1 VDRRAIVCPF
11 AVVQP
16 DGMSEFT
23 DLESRLDQL
32 AAPAAASRP
41 DDGLLAE
48 MESILSEGY
57 ARALAGDAQRRRLVN
72 RLSELGHRI
81 DGASAAA
88 AKAAAVAFSILDEAL
103 HSFRARLDRFRAEW
117 LVLSA
122 SR

>member
-1 VDRRAIVCPF
+1 
-11 AVVQP
+11 
-16 DGMSEFT
+16 MSEFT
-23 DLESRLDQL
+23 DLASRLDQL
-32 AAPAAASRP
+32 AARAAASRR

-57 ARALAGDAQRRRLVN
+57 ARALAGDAQRRRLMN
-72 RLSELGHRI
+72 RLSELSHRI

-88 AKAAAVAFSILDEAL
+88 EAKAAAVALSILDEAL